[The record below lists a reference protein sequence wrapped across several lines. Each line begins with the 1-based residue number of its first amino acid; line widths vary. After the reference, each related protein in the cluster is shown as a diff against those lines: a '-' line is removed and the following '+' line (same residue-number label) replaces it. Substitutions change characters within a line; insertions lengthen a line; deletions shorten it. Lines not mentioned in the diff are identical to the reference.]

1 MRLATN
7 KIYTI
12 YRMEVHEDHVWGYDY
27 SSADEALKQKKE
39 LVEVFEINE
48 KDISIS
54 EIKYDDFG
62 NVVSKRKI

>member
-1 MRLATN
+1 MRLAT
-7 KIYTI
+7 KQIYTM
-12 YRMEVHEDHVWGYDY
+12 YRMEVYEDHVWGFDY
-27 SSADEALKQKKE
+27 NSAEAALKQKKE